1 MSGIEFRGRRR
12 FRDSDA
18 TERLSALLREERT
31 GGGSHAATG
40 RPVSG
45 PAQNGSGVRGAAVFP
60 GGRVTDGHE
69 ERADSEFGRSDL
81 RAADLYAPDSHAS
94 DSYVSDPP
102 GDVPGVPVPG
112 VPHAGAPEASIPAIP
127 ETGSVDDPALWPE
140 PGGSRH
146 REDVTVRRRLSRPAL
161 VLLCVVL
168 LVALG
173 AGCVSLLNGA
183 PEDDEVVTTAG
194 ASPDGGSSGDGS
206 LDGEGRL
213 RPAGAGASP
222 RASSE
227 PSGRPGSGPGG
238 ASGAAGA
245 ASGAPGGVVTVH
257 VVGEVKDPSVVTLSP
272 GARVMDAVQAAGG
285 FAPGAVKDRI
295 NLAEP
300 VVDGAQI
307 VIPNRSNVDEVLATG
322 AAPGAGAR
330 SAGPTP
336 GGSAAGGTSPGGSAG
351 AGAPGQ
357 GGAAT
362 ERTSGTGDQHAPGT
376 SSGALVDLNTASQA
390 ELEELPKVG
399 PVLAQR
405 IVEFRTQHGPFTAP
419 EQLDDVSGVG
429 PAMLEALLPLVTV

>member
-1 MSGIEFRGRRR
+1 MSGIEVRGRRR

-31 GGGSHAATG
+31 GGGSHTASG
-40 RPVSG
+40 RRVSG
-45 PAQNGSGVRGAAVFP
+45 LAQNGSGVRGAAVSP
-60 GGRVTDGHE
+60 DGRVADGHE
-69 ERADSEFGRSDL
+69 ERADFEFGRSDL

-94 DSYVSDPP
+94 DPCVFDPP
-102 GDVPGVPVPG
+102 GDVPDV
-112 VPHAGAPEASIPAIP
+112 PEAGSPESSVPDTP
-127 ETGSVDDPALWPE
+127 ETGLVEDPALWPE

-173 AGCVSLLNGA
+173 AGCLSLLNGA
-183 PEDDEVVTTAG
+183 PEDNAVVTTAG
-194 ASPDGGSSGDGS
+194 ASPDGGSSEDS
-206 LDGEGRL
+206 SPHGEGRQ
-213 RPAGAGASP
+213 RSAGAGASP

-227 PSGRPGSGPGG
+227 PSGRQGSGPVGG
-238 ASGAAGA
+238 SGATGA

-285 FAPGAVKDRI
+285 FTPGAVKDRI
-295 NLAEP
+295 NLAET
-300 VVDGAQI
+300 VTDGSQI
-307 VIPNRSNVDEVLATG
+307 VIPNASTADEVAAGRAAASAGNAAPGSDAKAGVPASRSTST
-322 AAPGAGAR
+322 APGAG
-330 SAGPTP
+330 
-336 GGSAAGGTSPGGSAG
+336 
-351 AGAPGQ
+351 
-357 GGAAT
+357 
-362 ERTSGTGDQHAPGT
+362 
-376 SSGALVDLNTASQA
+376 SGALVNLNTATQA
-390 ELEELPKVG
+390 ELEELPRVG